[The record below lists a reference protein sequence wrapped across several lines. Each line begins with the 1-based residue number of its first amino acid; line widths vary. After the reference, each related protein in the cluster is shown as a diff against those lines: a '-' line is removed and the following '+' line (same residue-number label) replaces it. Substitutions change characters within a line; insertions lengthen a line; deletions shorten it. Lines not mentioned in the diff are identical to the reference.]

1 MDGSPTPSSM
11 LAYYERRAP
20 EYDDW
25 YLGRGRFATR
35 VRPGFRTEVG
45 IVLRILSWLP
55 ALPTLDVG
63 CGTGYVTRHLPGR
76 VVGMDASPGMLRV
89 ARRRVTGPL
98 VVADALALPFRD
110 AAFGRAFAGHV
121 YGHLTSTRTRRF
133 VDGAFRVADELVV
146 LDSAL
151 RSDVRAEEV
160 QERTL
165 DDGSVHRVYKRHF
178 VAEDLAEELGSG
190 EVLFDG
196 RWFVLVRATRGAK
209 PRG

>member
-1 MDGSPTPSSM
+1 MDGAPTPSSM

-35 VRPGFRTEVG
+35 MRPGFRTEVG
-45 IVLRILSWLP
+45 VVAGILSSLP
-55 ALPTLDVG
+55 ATPTLDVG
-63 CGTGYVTRHLPGR
+63 CGTGYMTRHLPGPI
-76 VVGMDASPGMLRV
+76 VGLDRSPGMLRV
-89 ARRRVTGPL
+89 ARRRVAGPL

-110 AAFGRAFAGHV
+110 GAFGRAFAGHV
-121 YGHLTSTRTRRF
+121 YGHLTPGRARRF
-133 VDGAFRVADELVV
+133 VDGAFRVAHELVV

-151 RSDVRAEEV
+151 RPDVRTEEV

-165 DDGSVHRVYKRHF
+165 DDGSVHRVYKRYF
-178 VAEDLAEELGSG
+178 AAEALAEELSSG

-196 RWFVLVRATRGAK
+196 RWFVLVRATRGAN
-209 PRG
+209 PHG